1 MTVINRRVSAAVTI
15 KPYSFLQEEK
25 WELKSPMGTKRS
37 ALSTAVLGED
47 IYVIG
52 GYDGN
57 SGLCTVE
64 VYVSRE
70 DGEQLK

>member
-1 MTVINRRVSAAVTI
+1 MTVINRRVSAAVI
-15 KPYSFLQEEK
+15 MKPYSFLQEVK
-25 WELKSPMGTKRS
+25 WELKSPMSTKRS

-64 VYVSRE
+64 VYVR
-70 DGEQLK
+70 EQLK